1 MEMTRLDVSGIP
13 GTNGYCDEDAY
24 RAIKQKMD
32 AEGITPF
39 GVRFLGNGNYHYLS
53 YLVTEMITEPYTL
66 VLFDHHPDLRA
77 PAFGDI
83 LSCGGWVRDALRKQK
98 HLMRVVMCGVD
109 AALYAEETALTE
121 DARVCLCGELSET
134 GILSVIPEAYPVF
147 LSIDKDVLATDEVCT
162 NWDQGEM
169 SLQMLLALVS
179 AICENRRVIGA
190 DVCGAPAESERDR
203 AVCPSCVFG
212 SARDETHGDRSRAV
226 DEAVLNVLKLSS
238 R

>member
-1 MEMTRLDVSGIP
+1 MELTRLDVSGIP

-24 RAIKQKMD
+24 RSILKHMD

-53 YLVTEMITEPYTL
+53 YLVTEKIAEPYTL
-66 VLFDHHPDLRA
+66 VLFDHHPDMRA
-77 PAFGDI
+77 PAFGEI

-98 HLMRVVMCGVD
+98 HLMRVVMAGVD
-109 AALYAEETALTE
+109 ETLYSEEHAMTP
-121 DARVCLCGELSET
+121 DARLSLCTELSVT
-134 GILSVIPEAYPVF
+134 GILSAIPEAYPVF
-147 LSIDKDVLATDEVCT
+147 LSIDKDVLAEDEIKT

-169 SLQMLLALVS
+169 SLRTLLTLVT
-179 AICENRRVIGA
+179 AIRENRRVIGA
-190 DVCGAPAESERDR
+190 DLCGEPAGNALDR

-226 DEAVLNVLKLSS
+226 DLAIVNALRISS

>member
-24 RAIKQKMD
+24 HEIRKQMD
-32 AEGITPF
+32 AGGITPS

-53 YLVTEMITEPYTL
+53 YLVTERITEPYTL
-66 VLFDHHPDLRA
+66 VLFDHHPDMRA
-77 PAFGDI
+77 PAFGEI

-98 HLMRVVMCGVD
+98 HLTRVVMCGVD
-109 AALYAEETALTE
+109 EALYAEERALTP

-147 LSIDKDVLATDEVCT
+147 LSIDKDVLAENEIKTS
-162 NWDQGEM
+162 WDQGEM
-169 SLQMLLALVS
+169 SLGTLLALVS
-179 AICENRRVIGA
+179 AICENRYVIGA
-190 DVCGAPAESERDR
+190 DICGAPAESERDI

-212 SARDETHGDRSRAV
+212 NAQDETHADRSRAV
-226 DEAVLNVLKLSS
+226 DEAILDVLKLSS

>member
-1 MEMTRLDVSGIP
+1 AT
-13 GTNGYCDEDAY
+13 
-24 RAIKQKMD
+24 
-32 AEGITPF
+32 
-39 GVRFLGNGNYHYLS
+39 
-53 YLVTEMITEPYTL
+53 
-66 VLFDHHPDLRA
+66 
-77 PAFGDI
+77 
-83 LSCGGWVRDALRKQK
+83 
-98 HLMRVVMCGVD
+98 
-109 AALYAEETALTE
+109 LYAEERALTP

-190 DVCGAPAESERDR
+190 DVCGAPAESDSGL
-203 AVCPSCVFG
+203 AVCPSCVLG
-212 SARDETHGDRSRAV
+212 NAQDETHADRSRAV
-226 DEAVLNVLKLSS
+226 DEAILDVLKISF